1 MSYFGALPI
10 PTAAQRKEG
19 EALEPFAVDKFGNAR
34 RIVLMPRADG
44 GAPFWAVADDV
55 TDAYK
60 KNPSAKLYGI
70 PRILTADERSAGKV
84 MQSFGVKAEDVV
96 AVVEKFAPPKGPV
109 FTSRGSGL
117 PSGPT
122 PTTPNVLPEA
132 TPVLPETP
140 ATSKLPFALGVAGV
154 ALIAAVVVLRRR

>member
-19 EALEPFAVDKFGNAR
+19 EALEQFAVDKFGNGR
-34 RIVLMPRADG
+34 RIILMPRSDG

-60 KNPSAKLYGI
+60 KNPAAKTYSI
-70 PRILTADERSAGKV
+70 PRILTADERSAGKTV
-84 MQSFGVKAEDVV
+84 QAFGVKAEDVV
-96 AVVEKFAPPKGPV
+96 AVVEKFAPAKGPV

-117 PSGPT
+117 PIGPSTAAAPAVVPT
-122 PTTPNVLPEA
+122 PASTEA
-132 TPVLPETP
+132 PS
-140 ATSKLPFALGVAGV
+140 ASKLPIVLGVAGV
-154 ALIAAVVVLRRR
+154 AIVAALMLRRR